1 MTPAEP
7 SALPVEPPSWVDPPS
22 ASARQAI
29 SPTRTQ
35 GETETEAVV
44 PDNGGAHHDDL
55 DAQPTGLDGAQLL
68 QEALGAEVIEEIPH
82 P

>member
-1 MTPAEP
+1 
-7 SALPVEPPSWVDPPS
+7 VEPAS

-35 GETETEAVV
+35 AEAAGEDA
-44 PDNGGAHHDDL
+44 PADADGGARHDDI
-55 DAQPTGLDGAQLL
+55 DAETTGLDGAQLL

-82 P
+82 Q